1 MLWGVLFPLVI
12 HSQWEVSEKI
22 IIITCRK
29 IVILFVVSLDTRFHT
44 HSEVNIGRNI
54 REIEIYAVKPRVVYS
69 TRVMLPS
76 AKKDSVPTTQKSC
89 VVYEF
94 SYRCEAWYVGRTSQR
109 LADRI
114 KQHVPTSIRKKSNT
128 VRGQPPRLCKSNN
141 SKVNCESPIGQHLHM
156 NPECA
161 KTYTD
166 DNVRIIGQGRLSF
179 HLGVLESAYIKTQ
192 NPVLCKQKDFI
203 FSLGIFKET
212 MVIGL
217 IGHSWDHLDSSNH
230 VHPHLAI

>member
-1 MLWGVLFPLVI
+1 MICSKTKLGSELDKIKQLLIENGYPADVLLSCINQKVANFAAEKTFGPEKCPVYLKLPWI
-12 HSQWEVSEKI
+12 GNVSSKFENQINKG
-22 IIITCRK
+22 ITSC
-29 IVILFVVSLDTRFHT
+29 F
-44 HSEVNIGRNI
+44 
-54 REIEIYAVKPRVVYS
+54 YAVKPRVVYS
-69 TRVMLPS
+69 TRAMLPS

-94 SYRCEAWYVGRTSQR
+94 SCRCEARYVGRTTQR

-128 VRGQPPRLCKSNN
+128 VREQPPRLCKNNN
-141 SKVNCESPIGQHLHM
+141 SKINCESAIGQHLLT

-166 DNVRIIGQGRLSF
+166 DNFRIIGQGRSSF
-179 HLGVLESAYIKTQ
+179 HLSVLESVYIKTQ

-203 FSLGIFKET
+203 FSLGIFK
-212 MVIGL
+212 
-217 IGHSWDHLDSSNH
+217 
-230 VHPHLAI
+230 